1 MRKPFPRKGTPSWTF
16 SENQRLAVLEFQYA
30 LLSMITVILF
40 SIFRPGSIVVDAKLY
55 ITNMN
60 DDKRLK
66 ICKIA
71 DNLLENASMVLLTRR
86 KKSKLNIRSLGNI

>member
-1 MRKPFPRKGTPSWTF
+1 MRKPFPRKGTPSWTL

-71 DNLLENASMVLLTRR
+71 DNLLENASMVHLTRR